1 MGKFKPLE
9 VVIGGKYGKWI
20 VLDLPPVQKHTNYY
34 WTCQCECGK
43 IKEVSAHRLV
53 SGQSKG
59 CSNPLHKKGNK
70 NNVRHGLRN
79 SDIYPVWRN
88 MKARCLNPNS
98 SNYFLY
104 GGRGI
109 KVCDR
114 WIDFINFYEDMG
126 SGYTKGLHIDRI
138 DVNGDYCKENCRWVT
153 PRANAANKRNTVFIT
168 YKGQTKRAQD
178 WAKELGLKAPTL
190 VKRFRLG
197 YSPAECLFG
206 KNYEQIKRLL
216 LAYEV

>member
-1 MGKFKPLE
+1 M
-9 VVIGGKYGKWI
+9 
-20 VLDLPPVQKHTNYY
+20 
-34 WTCQCECGK
+34 
-43 IKEVSAHRLV
+43 
-53 SGQSKG
+53 
-59 CSNPLHKKGNK
+59 
-70 NNVRHGLRN
+70 
-79 SDIYPVWRN
+79 
-88 MKARCLNPNS
+88 
-98 SNYFLY
+98 
-104 GGRGI
+104 
-109 KVCDR
+109 CDR
-114 WIDFINFYEDMG
+114 WMSFINFYEDMG